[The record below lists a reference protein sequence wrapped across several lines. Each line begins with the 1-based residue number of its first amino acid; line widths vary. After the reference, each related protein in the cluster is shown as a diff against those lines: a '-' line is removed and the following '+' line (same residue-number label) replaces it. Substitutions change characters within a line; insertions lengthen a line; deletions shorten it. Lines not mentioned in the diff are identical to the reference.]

1 MGIVTHANTFYTGWG
16 KLLFDA
22 EECVLAG
29 VLRHVKQLVFD
40 AQELVVLRHAV
51 RAARRTGL
59 DLAGVDGNGD
69 VRDRGVL
76 GLAGAVRDDGRPTGA
91 VRHLDGVERLGQR
104 ANLVELDEHRV
115 GCAELD
121 ALFDALDVRD
131 LRAGSSCRGDP

>member
-1 MGIVTHANTFYTGWG
+1 MCIVTHANTFYTGWG

-59 DLAGVDGNGD
+59 DLAGVRIWMR
-69 VRDRGVL
+69 VRS
-76 GLAGAVRDDGRPTGA
+76 
-91 VRHLDGVERLGQR
+91 
-104 ANLVELDEHRV
+104 
-115 GCAELD
+115 
-121 ALFDALDVRD
+121 
-131 LRAGSSCRGDP
+131 GSFITASTI